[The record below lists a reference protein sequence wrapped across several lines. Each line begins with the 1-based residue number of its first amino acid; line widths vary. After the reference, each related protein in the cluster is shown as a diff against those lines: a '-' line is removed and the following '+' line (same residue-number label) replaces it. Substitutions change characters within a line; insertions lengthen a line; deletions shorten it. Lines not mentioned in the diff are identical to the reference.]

1 VWLGRRSVIPVRVSG
16 WRPVLVGGLLA
27 GLLLFAGASLQQVGL
42 VHTTAGKA
50 GFITGSYVVI
60 VPLLG
65 LLWGQRTPWGTWV
78 GTVLAAVGL
87 LLLSVTES
95 LTLAKGDG
103 LVLAGAFFWASHVL
117 AIGWLSGRRV
127 EPALLAGLQFL
138 VCAALSLA
146 VAVLTESITLGALR
160 EAALPILYGGVLSVG
175 VAFYLQAVAQR
186 DAPPAHA
193 ALILSLETV
202 FAVLGGWLLLN
213 ETLSGRG
220 LTGCV
225 LVFTSILLSQL
236 GVGKERH

>member
-1 VWLGRRSVIPVRVSG
+1 MSISKALKAEFSLLLASMIWGFACVAQRTGMEHVGSFTYNGVRFILGALALLPLLWLGRRSVISVRGGG

-42 VHTTAGKA
+42 VHTTAVKA

-103 LVLAGAFFWASHVL
+103 LVLAGAFFWAGHVL

-127 EPALLAGLQFL
+127 EPALLA
-138 VCAALSLA
+138 
-146 VAVLTESITLGALR
+146 VACNSWSAR
-160 EAALPILYGGVLSVG
+160 
-175 VAFYLQAVAQR
+175 R
-186 DAPPAHA
+186 
-193 ALILSLETV
+193 
-202 FAVLGGWLLLN
+202 
-213 ETLSGRG
+213 
-220 LTGCV
+220 
-225 LVFTSILLSQL
+225 
-236 GVGKERH
+236 